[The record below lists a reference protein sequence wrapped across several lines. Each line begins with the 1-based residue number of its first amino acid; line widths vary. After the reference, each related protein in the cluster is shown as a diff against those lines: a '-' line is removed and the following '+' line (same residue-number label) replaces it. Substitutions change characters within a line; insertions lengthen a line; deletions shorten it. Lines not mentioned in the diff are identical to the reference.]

1 MMKKLSKHTKRRGA
15 QPTKVLFSIEVV
27 SLCNLLPSLS
37 SIGDDALLS
46 VCFERYRLTQILG
59 RNVRAFNPFC
69 SFKVTFFSS
78 LYYLSLRRGGK
89 MSCSTGIPF
98 DCSPGSGGTLS
109 VDQTLSLV
117 ATLYQE
123 SNGDFQEK
131 TAKLILR
138 QSKVK
143 VTIIGYYFVTFCCS
157 TTNQI

>member
-1 MMKKLSKHTKRRGA
+1 
-15 QPTKVLFSIEVV
+15 
-27 SLCNLLPSLS
+27 
-37 SIGDDALLS
+37 
-46 VCFERYRLTQILG
+46 
-59 RNVRAFNPFC
+59 
-69 SFKVTFFSS
+69 
-78 LYYLSLRRGGK
+78 

-143 VTIIGYYFVTFCCS
+143 VTIIGYYFASFCCS
-157 TTNQI
+157 ITNQI